1 MAEVRLNI
9 LGQDNASPALK
20 SVKDA
25 AAGVTGKVN
34 QLNETFTVTEGSLQ
48 GWLSTFWIVVNL
60 IKIAVD
66 RLKASGIKDISD
78 SITSLKDDI
87 SSVKEKLEELNAT
100 WSDIYEE
107 TAGKYKGR
115 LEGLI
120 EEINFLTNYIADLQ
134 ETFKDAEFE
143 VDLSGLKRELNEAIK
158 ELEGLLGVS
167 LPKVTQGAADA
178 VEESV
183 GSLKNQLSGLDSL
196 LDKTLSITIAQAIR
210 NTGEVKTA
218 LASIPE
224 VTYKDVVVRYQTMA
238 SPLRPFTE
246 GMEYIRKKMES
257 LPVES
262 THTIKYGDLPA
273 STSPEKGGAPA
284 RNVHFAPTINI
295 TAAGGRDGGALAEE
309 IDRALADRW
318 RYNRSE
324 LKRAMNA

>member
-1 MAEVRLNI
+1 MAEVRIDITAEDKTSPTLRVVGGGIANVSSKI
-9 LGQDNASPALK
+9 EKLGESSSHVEASF
-20 SVKDA
+20 
-25 AAGVTGKVN
+25 AAG
-34 QLNETFTVTEGSLQ
+34 
-48 GWLSTFWIVVNL
+48 
-60 IKIAVD
+60 IKSFLEWSGVI
-66 RLKASGIKDISD
+66 SGISLMIDKVKEKFSKSDPLKDISD

-178 VEESV
+178 VEESI
-183 GSLKNQLSGLDSL
+183 GSLKNHLSGLDSM
-196 LDKTLSITIAQAIR
+196 LDKTLSLTIAQAIR

-218 LASIPE
+218 LASIPD
-224 VTYKDVVVRYQTMA
+224 VTYKDVIIGYLTRA
-238 SPLRPFTE
+238 SQAIRPVLLYFLSFF
-246 GMEYIRKKMES
+246 IW
-257 LPVES
+257 
-262 THTIKYGDLPA
+262 A
-273 STSPEKGGAPA
+273 SKRRMDIEPEKA
-284 RNVHFAPTINI
+284 
-295 TAAGGRDGGALAEE
+295 
-309 IDRALADRW
+309 
-318 RYNRSE
+318 
-324 LKRAMNA
+324 KRAKPHQNLPEKNIITERMISNKQTKMSSFLKPLKNFC